1 MHILHYFV
9 NVVNANTLIR
19 YRYSFLL
26 IRCAILIFCKHFCI
40 ILMYKVVCMDS
51 LNKDKLNLYKEK
63 KGLSNKK
70 MSDATGL
77 PISSVDKIFSGSNKN
92 PTLDTLKKIAD
103 ILNCAIDDFIDYD
116 NEPLAGYYADR
127 ETAKIAKVIKEN
139 KALLELMNIAS
150 ELSDKDIK
158 LVTTVVKR
166 LKKK

>member
-1 MHILHYFV
+1 
-9 NVVNANTLIR
+9 
-19 YRYSFLL
+19 
-26 IRCAILIFCKHFCI
+26 
-40 ILMYKVVCMDS
+40 MYKVVCMDS

-70 MSDATGL
+70 ISDLTGL

-139 KALLELMNIAS
+139 KDLLELMNIAS

-158 LVTTVVKR
+158 LVKTITNR
-166 LKKK
+166 LKTK